1 MEAFKQVPDW
11 LREIELQLFAED
23 KDAGD
28 KDKDDADTDTSKDKD
43 KDKDKD
49 GAGDKDKD
57 KDSDQTGGDTGK
69 KSGRTFTQDELDS
82 IVRDR
87 LKKQNASWEKKI
99 ADEKKKAEMTEA
111 ERAKAER
118 EEAEK
123 KLAAAVEKANQR
135 LIRAEVKSVAA
146 DLKIIDADA
155 AFALMD
161 RTDVSVEDDDRV
173 VGVRAALESLI
184 KSKPYLVGK
193 ADVKK
198 TGDDQVDDKGKK
210 GGFSMNDL
218 IRKAAG
224 RT

>member
-1 MEAFKQVPDW
+1 MEGFEQVPDMK
-11 LREIELQLFAED
+11 EIELQLFAGDED
-23 KDAGD
+23 DTGD
-28 KDKDDADTDTSKDKD
+28 KDKDDADADKD
-43 KDKDKD
+43 ADIS
-49 GAGDKDKD
+49 KDKD

-69 KSGRTFTQDELDS
+69 KSERTFTQEELDS
-82 IVRDR
+82 IIRDR

-118 EEAEK
+118 EEAERK
-123 KLAAAVEKANQR
+123 SAAAIEKANQR

-161 RTDVSVEDDDRV
+161 RTGVSVEDDDRV
-173 VGVRAALESLI
+173 IGVKAALESLI

-198 TGDDQVDDKGKK
+198 TGDDQADDKGKK

-224 RT
+224 RNQ